1 MTERREPLQGRRRT
15 DRRFLLQP
23 ITGLLV
29 GIVILQVVLVV
40 LHSRRNSQ
48 DRQPVPAP
56 VSNEPVAMADAL
68 LKLELASAE
77 PEVRQLAGQLKRAL
91 DTEARRVSF
100 GVSIGDVRV
109 ESATGI
115 GEMIV
120 SARLQNNAPV
130 PLGSILC
137 RLQLRDAAG
146 VLLYQATGE
155 LSDTSTGAWLPGDSA
170 LVRFLVD
177 NPPPEFERAAVVL
190 DRLDFAAKGF
200 WKGEG

>member
-120 SARLQNNAPV
+120 S
-130 PLGSILC
+130 
-137 RLQLRDAAG
+137 
-146 VLLYQATGE
+146 
-155 LSDTSTGAWLPGDSA
+155 TGAWLPGDSA